1 MATEVLFS
9 KKLAFSAE
17 NILNPQTNDVLFE
30 TSVPK
35 SAYNLPGHLE
45 FTVVAIKLK
54 PTQKQKLN
62 RFSGRYPRTIR
73 MFVKAIFRFSG

>member
-1 MATEVLFS
+1 MKPLWC
-9 KKLAFSAE
+9 
-17 NILNPQTNDVLFE
+17 
-30 TSVPK
+30 K